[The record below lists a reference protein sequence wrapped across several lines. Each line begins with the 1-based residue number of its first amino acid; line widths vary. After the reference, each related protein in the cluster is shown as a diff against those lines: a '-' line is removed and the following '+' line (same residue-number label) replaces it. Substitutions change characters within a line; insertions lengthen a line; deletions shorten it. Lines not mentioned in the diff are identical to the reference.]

1 MIDLTK
7 KGLPNAI
14 VGDNGEPILLNT
26 DYRYWIKFYSDL
38 EKDASDRDISY
49 LFVDEAPSITDHILR
64 QLMIFLY
71 NPSVTPVSSGSKGV
85 KVLDY
90 LLDGEYIFSA
100 IWAIYGIDIME
111 MDMHWHKFLALCN
124 NITGESTLWGYAKQM
139 RAYQK
144 PTKKDTH
151 EKQCEK
157 AKNAWTFPR
166 IESEE
171 EQIEKQ
177 KKRDE
182 FDAYFAGTE
191 YKGGGVDG

>member
-14 VGDNGEPILLNT
+14 IGDNGEPIFLNT
-26 DYRYWIKFYSDL
+26 DYRYWIKFSSDL
-38 EKDASDRDISY
+38 ENEKDQIDISY
-49 LFVDEAPSITDHILR
+49 LFADEPPVITESIHK
-64 QLMIFLY
+64 QLLAFLY
-71 NPSVTPVSSGSKGV
+71 NPSVTPVSSGSSNV
-85 KVLDY
+85 KTLDY

-100 IWAIYGIDIME
+100 IWAVYGIDITE
-111 MDMHWHKFLALCN
+111 IDMHWHKFQALCN
-124 NITGESTLWGYAKQM
+124 NIVGEDTLWGYAKQM
-139 RAYQK
+139 RAYKK
-144 PTKKDTH
+144 PNKSDTYDKH
-151 EKQCEK
+151 CQN
-157 AKNAWTFPR
+157 AKIAWTFPR

-191 YKGGGVDG
+191 YKGGGS